1 MNMTVD
7 EFIMAFVRFYNRFG
21 LPSVLYSDNAKSF
34 VSSISLLTNLIA
46 SDQFQQKFAKYNL
59 KHKTIPTY
67 SPWFGATWERLIKTI
82 KQCLYKVFGRNTMLL
97 SNFSTALSDI
107 QLAINNRPLTY
118 RDKDNDLEVVTPNH
132 LISTGVSFPSLII
145 SEEFIPG
152 DIEEEDIRDNL
163 LNSLE
168 MRDIVISKFRNEW
181 YDNYLLSL
189 RDKHKNSYCSDDFRQ
204 GRSEYLK
211 VGSVVIIKSP
221 VKPRPFW
228 TIGKIIQ
235 LLPGDDE
242 YIRVA
247 EVLKPD
253 KSMITT
259 SVTNLYPLE
268 LDCHNLEDDAN
279 EDNLI
284 PEPALGN
291 NFR

>member
-1 MNMTVD
+1 
-7 EFIMAFVRFYNRFG
+7 
-21 LPSVLYSDNAKSF
+21 
-34 VSSISLLTNLIA
+34 
-46 SDQFQQKFAKYNL
+46 
-59 KHKTIPTY
+59 
-67 SPWFGATWERLIKTI
+67 
-82 KQCLYKVFGRNTMLL
+82 MLL

-107 QLAINNRPLTY
+107 LLATNNRPLTF

-132 LISTGVSFPSLII
+132 ISTGVSFPSLII

-189 RDKHKNSYCSDDFRQ
+189 REKHKNSYCSDDFSQ

-211 VGSVVIIKSP
+211 VGSVVIIKSS

-235 LLPGDDE
+235 LLHGDDE

-247 EVLKPD
+247 KVLKPD
-253 KSMITT
+253 KSIITT
-259 SVTNLYPLE
+259 LVTNLYPLE
-268 LDCHNLEDDAN
+268 LDCHNLEDD

-291 NFR
+291 NLSLDSFQESDISPSDIEQETDEPLPADDSLAGPSGVQSFGAAEPATRPAEKFKQNMKQWIDTDAI